1 MEYLKEDLYSDQPCN
16 QSEYLWNCLRAAT
29 VSISMFPLMFIL
41 LINLVLF
48 IISTC
53 FSLLLITISQGDR
66 MGRQYFLH
74 FIDEALLGT
83 EYFDEKTST
92 RVQFNS
98 ILTCCLV
105 FNTN

>member
-1 MEYLKEDLYSDQPCN
+1 
-16 QSEYLWNCLRAAT
+16 
-29 VSISMFPLMFIL
+29 
-41 LINLVLF
+41 
-48 IISTC
+48 
-53 FSLLLITISQGDR
+53 

-98 ILTCCLV
+98 ILTCCLI